1 MAEILEIFTATGGQ
15 PLKFTAYD
23 GSTAGDEDAVLGLDL
38 RTPRGATYL
47 ATAPGELGLARAYV
61 SGDLQAYGVHPGDPY
76 VLLKTLTDRVDF
88 KRPSA
93 RVLANVVRSIGV
105 EHLLPIA
112 PPPQEAP
119 PRWRRVADGL
129 LHSKTRD
136 AEAIHHHYDVSNTF
150 YEWVLGP
157 SMTYTCAVYPNADA
171 TLEEAQENK
180 YRLIFDKLRLQPG
193 DRLLDVGCGWGGMVR
208 YAARRGVRAIGATL
222 SAEQAKWAQKAI
234 EDEGLTGLAEVRH
247 SDYRDVRETEFDAV
261 SSIGLTEHIG
271 VKNYPAYFGFLKSK
285 LRTGGLL
292 LNHCITRHDNKS
304 TSFAGGFTDRYVFP
318 DGELTGS
325 GRIVTEIQDVGL
337 EVLHEENFRHH
348 YAMTLRDWCRNLV
361 EHWDEAVAEVGLA
374 TAKVWGLYMA
384 ASRVAFEQNNL
395 QLHHVLAAKVD
406 ARGDD
411 SLPLRPWWTPSRLSR
426 RSYDARPTRSVAARV
441 RPLRGRGAAPT
452 ARCGRL
458 RQACV
463 PLRRRCAESAS
474 DGARPGADSC
484 PAGGGALAAG
494 AAAPDLTSHPP
505 VHAQRVFER
514 FGDDVGVALF
524 GQPLGQR
531 RRCMG
536 QHQCVVL
543 DRPDRG
549 ARQHH
554 LGGPAALAHLVAH
567 RRPHGSHGRPR

>member
-1 MAEILEIFTATGGQ
+1 MAEVLEIFAATRRQ

-23 GSTAGDEDAVLGLDL
+23 GSTAGCDDAELGLEL
-38 RTPRGATYL
+38 RTPRGITYL

-61 SGDLQAYGVHPGDPY
+61 SGDLQACGVHPGDPY
-76 VLLKTLTDRVDF
+76 QLLKLLADRVDF

-93 RVLANVVRSIGV
+93 RVLANVVRSIGI
-105 EHLLPIA
+105 EHLLPVA
-112 PPPQEAP
+112 PPPQETP
-119 PRWRRVADGL
+119 PRWRRVAAGVM
-129 LHSKTRD
+129 HSKTRD

-150 YEWVLGP
+150 YEWVLGS

-171 TLEEAQENK
+171 SLEEAQENK
-180 YRLIFDKLRLQPG
+180 YRLIFEKLRLQPG

-234 EDEGLTGLAEVRH
+234 EDEGLSELGEVRH
-247 SDYRDVRETEFDAV
+247 SDYRDVGEAGFDAV

-325 GRIVTEIQDVGL
+325 GRIVTDMQDVGL

-348 YAMTLRDWCRNLV
+348 YAMTLRDWCHNLV
-361 EHWDEAVAEVGLA
+361 EHWDVAVDEVGLP

-395 QLHHVLAAKVD
+395 QLHHVLAANVD
-406 ARGDD
+406 QRGDD
-411 SLPLRPWWTPSRLSR
+411 SLPLRPWW
-426 RSYDARPTRSVAARV
+426 
-441 RPLRGRGAAPT
+441 
-452 ARCGRL
+452 
-458 RQACV
+458 
-463 PLRRRCAESAS
+463 
-474 DGARPGADSC
+474 
-484 PAGGGALAAG
+484 
-494 AAAPDLTSHPP
+494 
-505 VHAQRVFER
+505 
-514 FGDDVGVALF
+514 
-524 GQPLGQR
+524 QP
-531 RRCMG
+531 
-536 QHQCVVL
+536 
-543 DRPDRG
+543 
-549 ARQHH
+549 
-554 LGGPAALAHLVAH
+554 
-567 RRPHGSHGRPR
+567 